1 MTVKVTG
8 STKPTGPC
16 DYVITSWLRNSRSH
30 LIYLCN
36 PTKNAVIR
44 TLAVLWTVYVHCVG
58 GSWLPSIGFTNALCA
73 CFTHMTTGHAPIGEY
88 WQRFFPNSSLS
99 CPCSQAELQTRK
111 HIVMQC
117 GSHNPS
123 TRPCN
128 IIINSFVHF
137 LVNNPMAFSFDN
149 GWPLYA
155 VHPQGKSTALL
166 FPSPL
171 LPCSPSLPSSLTCRY
186 SFCCSYF
193 PFQSGYYK

>member
-73 CFTHMTTGHAPIGEY
+73 CFTHMTTGHALIVGIWIWCEPAWCMWLLIVSDPIVWNRY
-88 WQRFFPNSSLS
+88 ISSVVILYSSSVCNLVTEIQHLLESIDNVSLQTLPSAAPAAKLSYKLANILS
-99 CPCSQAELQTRK
+99 CNVDHTTLQ
-111 HIVMQC
+111 
-117 GSHNPS
+117 
-123 TRPCN
+123 
-128 IIINSFVHF
+128 
-137 LVNNPMAFSFDN
+137 
-149 GWPLYA
+149 
-155 VHPQGKSTALL
+155 
-166 FPSPL
+166 
-171 LPCSPSLPSSLTCRY
+171 
-186 SFCCSYF
+186 
-193 PFQSGYYK
+193 